1 MCHQDFYNT
10 TALRKAPRHGA
21 LRVPHARYGP
31 RTASVAP
38 PYMVTRNV
46 LNNLGN
52 DDALVLLGGHDY
64 QKMCQHRHGLSL
76 IHI

>member
-10 TALRKAPRHGA
+10 TTLHKAPRHGA
-21 LRVPHARYGP
+21 LYIPHARYRP

-46 LNNLGN
+46 LNTLHN
-52 DDALVLLGGHDY
+52 DGALALLGGHDP
-64 QKMCQHRHGLSL
+64 QTMCQYRSSGS
-76 IHI
+76 